1 MHLPNHYWD
10 FGRVR
15 QGDPPTGIHAARC
28 PVIDYRTVERN
39 RWYARRRFLVAAGL
53 AVAAA
58 GALAW
63 FRMAGE
69 VPVDVYRVRTGRV
82 EEITPAVAAGTV
94 KSPLESVLS
103 TETGGRVVEV
113 RAKEGAMVARG
124 ELLARIDDPELSRQI
139 EGARAEEGQA
149 RDALLQAEARRE
161 EAAQRVRAEMARA
174 ENNVRKARE
183 DHRRMAELFRD
194 GFASRSELDLA
205 ETLLANAGEESRIAA
220 AGEASLRALDREIDS
235 RRGQERAAR
244 ARAEALAARRA
255 KLAIVAPFPGVVT
268 KKSAEIG
275 ENKLPGAPLFVLADP
290 SRIHVEAQ
298 VDEADAAKVRV
309 GQAVRLVPEA
319 YRGEPFTGTVSEVRP
334 TVEASKE
341 VSRANTILV
350 SLASS
355 PRPLRLG
362 MSVDVEVLT
371 GGKDNVAMVPSSA
384 IMERDGKKFV
394 YVVEGKRIARREIV
408 SGVSNWDR
416 TEIASGVR
424 AGEDVVTTLE
434 IKELAP
440 GSRVGIRD
448 RK

>member
-1 MHLPNHYWD
+1 MKRGW
-10 FGRVR
+10 
-15 QGDPPTGIHAARC
+15 TS
-28 PVIDYRTVERN
+28 
-39 RWYARRRFLVAAGL
+39 RRGVLVAAGL

-58 GALAW
+58 AVAY
-63 FRMAGE
+63 FRLSGE
-69 VPVDVYRVRTGRV
+69 VPVDVYAVRYGRV

-103 TETGGRVVEV
+103 TETGGRIVLV
-113 RAKEGAMVARG
+113 RAKEGTMVSSG

-139 EGARAEEGQA
+139 EGARAEEAQA
-149 RDALLQAEARRE
+149 RDGLLQSEARRE
-161 EAAQRVRAEMARA
+161 EAAQRVRAEMGRA

-205 ETLLANAGEESRIAA
+205 ETLLANTVEESRIAA
-220 AGEASLRALDREIDS
+220 SGEASLRAIDREIDS

-244 ARAEALAARRA
+244 SRVEALSARRA
-255 KLAIVAPFPGVVT
+255 KLEIVAPFSGVVT
-268 KKSAEIG
+268 RKSAEIG
-275 ENKLPGAPLFVLADP
+275 ENKLPGSPLFVLADP

-309 GQAVRLVPEA
+309 GQSVRLLPEA
-319 YRGEPFTGTVSEVRP
+319 FRGEPFTGKVSEVRP

-350 SLASS
+350 SLVSA

-371 GGKDNVAMVPSSA
+371 GGKDNVLMIPSAS

-394 YVVEGKRIARREIV
+394 YVVAGKRVERRDLSTGI
-408 SGVSNWDR
+408 SNWDR
-416 TEIASGVR
+416 TEVVSGVR
-424 AGEDVVTTLE
+424 EGEDVVTTLE
-434 IKELAP
+434 IKELSP
-440 GSRVGIRD
+440 GSRVGIRV